1 MGCGVTPFQAR
12 GRLFFLRKDGSGGL
26 DYRGWRA
33 NFLRLR

>member
-12 GRLFFLRKDGSGGL
+12 GRLDFAGKTSSGGL
-26 DYRGWRA
+26 DYTGWRA